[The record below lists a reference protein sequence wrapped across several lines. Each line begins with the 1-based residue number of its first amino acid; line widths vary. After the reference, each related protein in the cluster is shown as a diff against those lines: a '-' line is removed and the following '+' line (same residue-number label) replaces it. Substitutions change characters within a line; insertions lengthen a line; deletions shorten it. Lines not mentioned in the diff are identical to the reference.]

1 MADIKISGLP
11 EATALTGSELFLAS
25 QTAAD
30 VKATLQRLR
39 DELDWMRPSD
49 WPAMPATAANTVH
62 ALVAIH
68 DHVSNNHAVRI
79 SVSSG
84 TYSVDWGD
92 GSTSSGVASNT
103 TAEHSYTYG
112 DVALGSVTSRG
123 YKVAVV
129 TITTSGGNITVVNT
143 SVPPT
148 GSSQPLQWLEL
159 QINAPAATTFSNLG
173 TNTAGLSRLIEH
185 INFVAHGTVTAL
197 SFDGMAGLVKITEPG
212 TLFTNITSLQS
223 VFRGCSSLRRI
234 NLSGLGTG
242 ITTMQTAFQN
252 CSSLTEL
259 IFPSGTLGSSL
270 TNLTQAFNGC
280 GRITSL
286 TFPSGA
292 FSGVTTAANAFSG
305 CASLGRIVFPSG
317 AFASTTAMGSF
328 LANCTSLRYVEFGSA
343 LSAVTDIGGMLNN
356 CNTLQHVKF
365 ASGGFGSLS
374 SATTNF
380 VNGCWAL
387 ARIENCSIPL
397 TFTLLNCRLGAA
409 ALDEVYT
416 ALPTISSQTITVTG
430 NHGTS
435 GDTPSIA
442 TGKGWTVMG

>member
-1 MADIKISGLP
+1 MADTKISALP
-11 EATALTGSELFLAS
+11 EATALTGVELFLAS
-25 QTAAD
+25 QSAAD

-39 DELDWMRPSD
+39 DELDWIRLAD
-49 WPAMPATAANTVH
+49 WPAMPATAANTIH
-62 ALVAIH
+62 GLVPIH
-68 DHVSNNHAVRI
+68 DHGSNNHAVRI

-103 TAEHSYTYG
+103 IAEHSYTYS

-123 YKVAVV
+123 YKVAVI

-143 SVPPT
+143 SAAPT
-148 GSSQPLQWLEL
+148 GSFAPLQWLEL
-159 QINAPAATTFSNLG
+159 QINASAATAFNSFG
-173 TNTAGLSRLIEH
+173 GSRLLEH
-185 INFVAHGTVTAL
+185 IKIVAHGTVTAL
-197 SFDGMAGLVKITEPG
+197 SFDGLAGLVKITETG
-212 TLFTNITSLQS
+212 TLLANLTSLQN

-234 NLSGLGTG
+234 NLSGLGTA
-242 ITTMQTAFQN
+242 ITTMQAAFQN

-270 TNLTQAFNGC
+270 TTLTQTFNGC
-280 GRITSL
+280 SRLASL
-286 TFPSGA
+286 TVPSGA
-292 FSGVTTAANAFSG
+292 FSGVTTAANAFNG
-305 CASLGRIVFPSG
+305 CSALGRMVFPSG

-328 LANCTSLRYVEFGSA
+328 LANCTGLRYVEFGSA

-356 CNTLQHVKF
+356 CNALQHVKF
-365 ASGGFGSLS
+365 VSGGFASLS
-374 SATTNF
+374 SATTNLF
-380 VNGCWAL
+380 NGCWGL

-397 TFTLLNCRLGAA
+397 TFSLLNCRLGAA
-409 ALDEVYT
+409 ALDEIYT

-430 NHGTS
+430 NYGAS

-442 TGKGWTVMG
+442 TGKGWTVTG